1 MPRDLS
7 DVLHYFLPEPESVGD
22 EVRPVP
28 IHDDVRD
35 EIDTGLPAALPLLAL
50 PVGDRDVVR
59 AALAWNL
66 AVEIARLGG
75 RVSLVTRRTPDT
87 ALLWP
92 EPGQGPLGTEVVHTR
107 ADDVVALHCAALD
120 IAVARAAA
128 AHDGGIVLVCLPPAW
143 LRSSGPESSLLHW
156 FLLFST
162 TDRRDL
168 METYSLAKTLLC
180 SDHDARVGVT
190 IHGARRISD
199 AERAFD
205 RLADVASRHL
215 RRTPVSYGLLV
226 DDLHVYRAIVARRPI
241 GLEHPQSPAARALR
255 DVAQL
260 VLEDARKSAI
270 V

>member
-1 MPRDLS
+1 VPRDLG
-7 DVLHYFLPEPESVGD
+7 DVLHYFLPEPESPAD
-22 EVRPVP
+22 EVGPEPPTDPGRIAV
-28 IHDDVRD
+28 DG
-35 EIDTGLPAALPLLAL
+35 ELPAALPLLAL
-50 PVGDRDVVR
+50 PVADRDVVR

-75 RVSLVTRRTPDT
+75 RVSLVTRRSADT
-87 ALLWP
+87 SLLWP
-92 EPGQGPLGTEVVHTR
+92 GPGPGPLSAEVIHAP
-107 ADDVVALHCAALD
+107 ADDMVALHCAALD

-128 AHDGGIVLVCLPPAW
+128 AREGGVVLLCLPPEW
-143 LRSSGPESSLLHW
+143 LRAAGPESSLLRW

-162 TDRRDL
+162 ADRRDL
-168 METYSLAKTLLC
+168 METYALAKTLLC
-180 SDHDARVGVT
+180 GDRDSCVGVT
-190 IHGARRISD
+190 IHGARRVSD

-205 RLADVASRHL
+205 RLAGVASRHL
-215 RRTPVSYGLLV
+215 HRTPVSYGLLV

-270 V
+270 A

>member
-1 MPRDLS
+1 M
-7 DVLHYFLPEPESVGD
+7 
-22 EVRPVP
+22 
-28 IHDDVRD
+28 
-35 EIDTGLPAALPLLAL
+35 
-50 PVGDRDVVR
+50 
-59 AALAWNL
+59 
-66 AVEIARLGG
+66 
-75 RVSLVTRRTPDT
+75 
-87 ALLWP
+87 
-92 EPGQGPLGTEVVHTR
+92 
-107 ADDVVALHCAALD
+107 
-120 IAVARAAA
+120 
-128 AHDGGIVLVCLPPAW
+128 
-143 LRSSGPESSLLHW
+143 
-156 FLLFST
+156 
-162 TDRRDL
+162 
-168 METYSLAKTLLC
+168 
-180 SDHDARVGVT
+180 T